1 MSSITQTN
9 KNLNSNFIF
18 KSLSDVITNFK
29 STSKVLA
36 RNAVVNLFKL
46 LDDKFFEEKLWQDD
60 FVNKGFV
67 ERTLITS
74 IGEIHFKRR
83 YYVSK
88 NKELFANFFY
98 IDRLFKI
105 TFMVKTL

>member
-29 STSKVLA
+29 SKSKLLT

-74 IGEIHFKRR
+74 IGK
-83 YYVSK
+83 YSLKDDTMY
-88 NKELFANFFY
+88 LG
-98 IDRLFKI
+98 
-105 TFMVKTL
+105 